1 MTSMKCNV
9 VVITGASGFI
19 GHSCCEYFN
28 QKGYDVIRVGRSTQD
43 DIYCDLARP
52 ESILMLREIYRCEA
66 IIHLGAHVGLDNS
79 SVKDMYMPNVVAAA
93 LIADIARARGAHLV
107 FASTAIISGLKT
119 EHISSCTENNP
130 DTPYA
135 YSKKLAEQCIVA
147 SDVPASI
154 LRIGGVFGLNGP
166 QHLGLNR
173 VIKGALCGQTPIIHG
188 SGSGKRNYIYVK
200 DLASLIFQAVQAR
213 LAGIHLVSGPEILSI
228 AEMYQSVCEVFGLAT
243 GPLFSPGDSTR
254 SQIIHSSARFMGTSS
269 FRDSLNAIKKL
280 SRGVH

>member
-1 MTSMKCNV
+1 MTNVKCNV

-28 QKGYDVIRVGRSTQD
+28 QNGYDVIRVGRSTQD
-43 DIYCDLARP
+43 DIYCDLERP
-52 ESILMLREIYRCEA
+52 ESVLMLRDVDRCEA
-66 IIHLGAHVGLDNS
+66 IVHLGAHVGLDNS
-79 SVKDMYMPNVVAAA
+79 SVEDMYMPNVVATA

-107 FASTAIISGLKT
+107 FASTVLISGLKT
-119 EHISSCTENNP
+119 EQILSCTGNNP

-135 YSKKLAEQCIVA
+135 YTKELAEQCIVA
-147 SDVPASI
+147 SGVPASI

-173 VIKGALCGQTPIIHG
+173 VIKDALYGQTPVIHG
-188 SGSGKRNYIYVK
+188 TGSGERNYIYVK

-254 SQIIHSSARFMGTSS
+254 SQIIHSSAKFMGTSS
-269 FRDSLNAIKKL
+269 FRASLNTIKEL
-280 SRGVH
+280 SRQVH